1 MTVQDAVSV
10 QALAA
15 RLDPRFVLG
24 VASAAFQIEGS
35 LAAGGRGPSGWD
47 AFAEKPGSILEGHS
61 PAVACDHYN
70 RTPED
75 VELMRALG
83 IDSYRFSLSWPRIQP
98 EGAGAFNGE
107 GLDFYDRL
115 IDRLLDA
122 GISPMATLYHWD
134 TPLPLEHRGGWMN
147 RTTAERFAEYCA
159 AAGRRFGDRVAQWVT
174 LNEPVSV
181 TLNGYALGVHAP
193 GLGLLFDA
201 LPSVHHQLLGHG
213 LAVQALRAEGVT
225 GAVGVTNLH
234 SPVRPASR
242 SLTDRLLAKV
252 FDLLLNRVYADPI
265 LLGRYPRPPLVARPW
280 FRSLGRITDA
290 DLRTIHQP
298 LDFYGLNYYYP
309 VKVAAGRRH
318 GDSPGGSPAGPS
330 DAMLK
335 MPFHLAGFPEYGTTG
350 FGWPV
355 APDHLGVLL
364 RELKDRYGAA
374 LPPLY
379 ITESGASFPNRTT
392 SRAPSPMPSGSAT
405 WRPIWKYMDL
415 PDYYYYTVTTSYKG
429 IENTYTYVKPKDS
442 KKPIGILAEILKD
455 LLESRSKMRNL
466 GEEAAKT
473 GDKFKADIL
482 NSLQLA
488 YKVSANSLYGQCGAP
503 TSPIYM
509 KELAA
514 STTATGREM
523 LNVAKIFRGKDVSN
537 YSKSCKKREL

>member
-1 MTVQDAVSV
+1 MTVQDSVAV

-15 RLDPRFVLG
+15 RLSPTFTLG

-47 AFAEKPGSILEGHS
+47 AFAEKPGSILDGHS

-70 RTPED
+70 RAPED

-83 IDSYRFSLSWPRIQP
+83 IDSYRFSISWPRIQP
-98 EGAGAFNGE
+98 GGTGAFNGA

-115 IDRLLDA
+115 IDQLLGA

-147 RTTAERFAEYCA
+147 RSTAERFAEYTA

-193 GLGLLFDA
+193 GRGLLFDA

-213 LAVQALRAEGVT
+213 LAVQALRSEGVA
-225 GAVGVTNLH
+225 GSVGVTNLH
-234 SPVRPASR
+234 SPVRPATGSVK
-242 SLTDRLLAKV
+242 DRLLAKV
-252 FDLLLNRVYADPI
+252 FDLVMNRVYADPI
-265 LLGRYPRPPLVARPW
+265 LLGRYPRPPLIARPW
-280 FRSLGRITDA
+280 FRKLGKISDA

-309 VKVAAGRRH
+309 VKVAAGRGS
-318 GDSPGGSPAGPS
+318 GDSPAGTA

-335 MPFHLAGFPEYGTTG
+335 VPFHLAEFPEYGTTG

-364 RELKDRYGAA
+364 RELQDRYGEF

-379 ITESGASFPNRTT
+379 ITESGASFPEPEQVSGPIADGGRISYLAAHLGHALDATSPGGIAEDVDLLGYYVWTLMDNFEWAAGYSQRFGLVHVDFKTLKRT
-392 SRAPSPMPSGSAT
+392 
-405 WRPIWKYMDL
+405 
-415 PDYYYYTVTTSYKG
+415 
-429 IENTYTYVKPKDS
+429 PKDS
-442 KKPIGILAEILKD
+442 YYWYQAL
-455 LLESRSKMRNL
+455 SRAR
-466 GEEAAKT
+466 KT
-473 GDKFKADIL
+473 RTVPG
-482 NSLQLA
+482 
-488 YKVSANSLYGQCGAP
+488 
-503 TSPIYM
+503 
-509 KELAA
+509 
-514 STTATGREM
+514 
-523 LNVAKIFRGKDVSN
+523 
-537 YSKSCKKREL
+537 